1 MKLIHCG
8 PVAAAKG
15 GLPGAVMGKR
25 GNRTNRNEMRE
36 ERETETGGGETEE
49 ERQTDRQG
57 QRLYFAF

>member
-25 GNRTNRNEMRE
+25 G
-36 ERETETGGGETEE
+36 EE
-49 ERQTDRQG
+49 EKGRGRRRTG
-57 QRLYFAF
+57 PEVKW